1 MRHFPTHTSPTVLSE
16 SPRAASP
23 CEQAVGEASR
33 LFSVVRDRYGFVPN
47 ILRAQAQLPRLIEAQ
62 LQISEAVLLR
72 DGALPRWLKEL
83 IGLVIAADRKNDY
96 SAAIHME
103 TLRRLAAR
111 EPTGRPVVPTVEDLA
126 PSHRA
131 ILQLALKVA
140 REASSTTVA
149 DFGALRTLGLSDAHI
164 VETVVTA
171 AHSVF
176 QCTVSTGLR
185 VAPDFDVPDISP
197 LGSLLSAEASTAPPG
212 PHRPLTV
219 ATGPD
224 VDTLAPLAFLRR
236 AFGFIP
242 NLFRVLMLRPHIAE
256 AGASG
261 VRLVLLPNDVLSRT
275 QKENV
280 FLVISAKNLNTYCV
294 AAHCEL
300 LRGLGV
306 SVERSDQI
314 AVAHQQTDLPAGD
327 KALLDVALMLAL
339 EPARFGSDD
348 LATLRTHAFS
358 DEQILEAVV
367 MSGFAQFVNASSMG
381 LVAEPDFALPPAFAA
396 EASRRLN
403 RPSSAPFDSANSPP
417 PNPESDPDWAIVSR
431 VQSGDIDAFEDLVR
445 RHGRRVHLTLAGILR
460 RDEDLEDAVQDT
472 FIKAFQ
478 HLGGFQG
485 RSTFL
490 TWLTRIAI
498 NTALQRLRGRRDM
511 ESLSDSD
518 DVGDDFRPRQL
529 RAWDDNPEQAYSKNV
544 MRELVWNAVMDL
556 PLKYRVVVMLRDLQQ
571 LSTAETAAALDLG
584 IQGVKARLF
593 RGRLMLREALA
604 PHFARKETTTTS

>member
-1 MRHFPTHTSPTVLSE
+1 MRQSQTHMSPTALSTSP
-16 SPRAASP
+16 PAASP
-23 CEQAVGEASR
+23 PEQAVGEALR
-33 LFSVVRDRYGFVPN
+33 LFSVARDRYGFVPN
-47 ILRAQAQLPRLIEAQ
+47 ILRAQARLPRLIEAQ

-83 IGLVIAADRKNDY
+83 IGLAVAADRKNHY
-96 SAAIHME
+96 GVAIHTE
-103 TLRRLAAR
+103 TLRWLAER
-111 EPTGRPVVPTVEDLA
+111 EPTGRPVVPAVEDLA

-131 ILQLALKVA
+131 VLQLGLKVA
-140 REASSTTVA
+140 REASATTVA
-149 DFGALRTLGLSDAHI
+149 DFGALRAAGLSDPHV

-171 AHSVF
+171 AYSVF

-185 VAPDFDVPDISP
+185 LAPDYDVPDLSP
-197 LGSLLSAEASTAPPG
+197 LGPLLSGDAFTAPPG
-212 PHRPLTV
+212 PHRPLPV

-224 VDTLAPLAFLRR
+224 VDTLAPLVFLRR

-242 NLFRVLMLRPHIAE
+242 NLFRALMLRPHIAE

-261 VRLVLLPNDVLSRT
+261 VRLVLLPEDVLSRT

-280 FLVISAKNLNTYCV
+280 LLVVSAKNLNTYCV
-294 AAHCEL
+294 AAHSEL

-306 SVERSDQI
+306 SVERSDQV
-314 AVAHQQTDLPAGD
+314 AVDHQQSDLPAGD
-327 KALLDVALMLAL
+327 KALLDVALALAL
-339 EPARFGSDD
+339 EPTRFGSDH
-348 LATLRTHAFS
+348 LARLRTHAFS

-367 MSGFAQFVNASSMG
+367 MCGFAQFMNTSSMG
-381 LVAEPDFALPPAFAA
+381 LVAEPDFAPPAAFAA
-396 EASRRLN
+396 EAGRRLN
-403 RPSSAPFDSANSPP
+403 RPSSVPLGSASGLP
-417 PNPESDPDWAIVSR
+417 PNPESDPDWAVVSR

-478 HLGGFQG
+478 HLGDFRG

-518 DVGDDFRPRQL
+518 DVNDDFRPRQL
-529 RAWDDNPEQAYSKNV
+529 RAWEDNPEQAYSKNV
-544 MRELVWNAVMDL
+544 MRELVWKAVRDL

-584 IQGVKARLF
+584 IQAVKARLF